1 MSEKQSVLLCGQSL
15 CMAGLAYNLRN
26 DAEFAVTVA
35 LDPSKIGRSL
45 KKERLAAIFFDTREL
60 SLEKTAALATA
71 YPDVPLIGLNP
82 ENSAAFTFS
91 CQKDQAETVN
101 DLKKMITA
109 ATHPGTT
116 LFSP

>member
-1 MSEKQSVLLCGQSL
+1 MAEKRSVLLCGQSL

-26 DAEFAVTVA
+26 DAEFAVTAVA
-35 LDPSKIGRSL
+35 GPGKVGPAT
-45 KKERLAAIFFDTREL
+45 KEQFAAIFFDTREL

-71 YPDVPLIGLNP
+71 YPGVPLIGLNP
-82 ENSAAFTFS
+82 ENSAVFTFS

-116 LFSP
+116 VFSS